1 MVRGERS
8 RSPRRHEPQHVP
20 PRPLPDLSLMPV
32 EVKKEMLRMI
42 LTQVVSVGIEI
53 VERTLESR
61 KTRMMAAPQ
70 TSSTGNQLSPS
81 SVVFSTAGPLDE
93 CRAEPAQVA
102 LEGRDLG
109 GESND
114 EPIIIVSPSWTT
126 LDEPE
131 PIPST
136 PESLH
141 SAMKS
146 MAIDDDID
154 LSHLGPEPIDK
165 KDWMNGDYITASE
178 SQWCELEPDWS
189 PGKGWWRTKSSSH
202 SSQWEES
209 EGRVK

>member
-1 MVRGERS
+1 MVRSERS
-8 RSPRRHEPQHVP
+8 RSPRRHEPQQVP

-32 EVKKEMLRMI
+32 EVKTEMLRMI
-42 LTQVVSVGIEI
+42 LTQIVAVGIEI

-61 KTRMMAAPQ
+61 TNRMAALQ

-81 SVVFSTAGPLDE
+81 SVVSTTACSLDE
-93 CRAEPAQVA
+93 CRAEPAPNVVV

-109 GESND
+109 GETNH
-114 EPIIIVSPSWTT
+114 EPIIVSPSSTT

-146 MAIDDDID
+146 MAINDID
-154 LSHLGPEPIDK
+154 VSNLGPEPVDK

-202 SSQWEES
+202 
-209 EGRVK
+209 